1 MAGKLAKYELLCK
14 IGEGT
19 YGVVFKAR
27 EYETNT
33 YFALKKVRLDNDSE
47 GIPQSA
53 VREISLLMELSHHPN
68 IVT

>member
-27 EYETNT
+27 EYETNN